1 MKYVCVYNI
10 YIMCV
15 FINIV
20 IVLEFASTTVY
31 NTRWSLLKVRLLIS
45 AYYKLTVPAGQ
56 PWASPGPAYSMIKGH
71 RISCIYN

>member
-31 NTRWSLLKVRLLIS
+31 NTRWSLLKVRLL
-45 AYYKLTVPAGQ
+45 LVPITSLLYQ
-56 PWASPGPAYSMIKGH
+56 LASPGPAYSMIKGPP
-71 RISCIYN
+71 N